1 MRVSFLFLPPP
12 FHGLFPG
19 GSALDS
25 KLIGLSSTVDGHCVV
40 CSGKTRASHC
50 VSGMNIGELSW
61 KHDKMLGRIGEGVG
75 GGFACAALTSHP
87 GGVGVHVL
95 LITLINDK
103 LLKLRQDEL
112 NLATLLTL
120 PYWVLANL

>member
-75 GGFACAALTSHP
+75 G
-87 GGVGVHVL
+87 
-95 LITLINDK
+95 
-103 LLKLRQDEL
+103 
-112 NLATLLTL
+112 
-120 PYWVLANL
+120 WVRVRCTNIPSWGSRSTCTPNHFNQ